1 MHWLLWEFEKMAD
14 NLLNFN
20 FQRLTLMNA
29 KKKISR
35 VYRNIRNNLV
45 MFADNLPFG
54 YFKAPQTQQRFD
66 GK

>member
-1 MHWLLWEFEKMAD
+1 MAD